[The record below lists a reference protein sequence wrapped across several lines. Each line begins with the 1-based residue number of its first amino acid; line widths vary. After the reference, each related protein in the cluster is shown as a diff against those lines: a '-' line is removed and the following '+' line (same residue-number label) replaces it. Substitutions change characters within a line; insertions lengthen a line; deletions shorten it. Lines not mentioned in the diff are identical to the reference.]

1 MRHLSVFALTFA
13 CGALACASV
22 QAQTPHRPVRHHH
35 LHQVAVVTPAQEVI
49 VKKRSFLD
57 SGTVVPVGSE
67 SRYMSDSTIF
77 NHSPPYSNT
86 TWRRSDFGDEVL
98 PGPFDLPG
106 FRGGPSF

>member
-22 QAQTPHRPVRHHH
+22 QAETPRHHTRH
-35 LHQVAVVTPAQEVI
+35 PAGHAAVVASGPEVL
-49 VKKRSFLD
+49 VKKRNFLD
-57 SGTVVPVGSE
+57 SGTVVPIGSE
-67 SRYMSDSTIF
+67 SRYMDDSTTY
-77 NHSPPYSNT
+77 NRSAPYSNT

>member
-1 MRHLSVFALTFA
+1 MRRLSVFALTFA

-22 QAQTPHRPVRHHH
+22 QADTPRHRAHHPVHH
-35 LHQVAVVTPAQEVI
+35 VAVVASGPEVI

-67 SRYMSDSTIF
+67 SRYMDDSTIF
-77 NHSPPYSNT
+77 NQSPPYSNT

>member
-22 QAQTPHRPVRHHH
+22 QAEAPRHRVRAHH
-35 LHQVAVVTPAQEVI
+35 VASVAAAPEVL
-49 VKKRSFLD
+49 VKKRNFLD

-98 PGPFDLPG
+98 PGPLDLPG

>member
-22 QAQTPHRPVRHHH
+22 QAETPRHRTHPARHSVV
-35 LHQVAVVTPAQEVI
+35 VASGQEVI
-49 VKKRSFLD
+49 VKKRNFLD

-77 NHSPPYSNT
+77 NHSPP
-86 TWRRSDFGDEVL
+86 
-98 PGPFDLPG
+98 
-106 FRGGPSF
+106 

>member
-1 MRHLSVFALTFA
+1 MRHLSVFVLTFA

-22 QAQTPHRPVRHHH
+22 QAETPRRPVRHHH
-35 LHQVAVVTPAQEVI
+35 VAVVTPAPEVL
-49 VKKRSFLD
+49 VKKRNFLD

-67 SRYMSDSTIF
+67 SRYMDDSTIF
-77 NHSPPYSNT
+77 NQSPPYSST
-86 TWRRSDFGDEVL
+86 SWRRSDFGDEVL

>member
-1 MRHLSVFALTFA
+1 MRHLSVFALTVA

-22 QAQTPHRPVRHHH
+22 QAETPHRHARHPAH
-35 LHQVAVVTPAQEVI
+35 HQVVAVAAAPEVI
-49 VKKRSFLD
+49 VKKRNFLD

-67 SRYMSDSTIF
+67 SRYMDDSTIF
-77 NHSPPYSNT
+77 NHSPPYSST
-86 TWRRSDFGDEVL
+86 TWRRSDFGDEIL